1 LQEPGFNSDTSTKD
15 KPECKEPS
23 NLPFKQILAGASPV
37 RFSNSKRE
45 CKAAG
50 ALGFSIRSHRVRL
63 STRSPIKA
71 SMAKRQTRWFER
83 PVSRDVPVR
92 FWLEAP
98 VMALWWNSRHTA
110 LRTQRLRTCG
120 CNSCQGYQSVWVEAE
135 VVQAEHCECSVSGCE
150 SRRSNQY
157 HAVAE
162 RRGRRLQPVSR
173 TFKPC
178 RRVQISGYSV
188 VVASDAWNVVAS
200 VRFRVP

>member
-1 LQEPGFNSDTSTKD
+1 MQRAEQSASQADPSGCEPRPAFQL
-15 KPECKEPS
+15 E
-23 NLPFKQILAGASPV
+23 
-37 RFSNSKRE
+37 RE

-50 ALGFSIRSHRVRL
+50 ALGFSIRSYRVRL

-120 CNSCQGYQSVWVEAE
+120 CNSCQGYQFSVWVEAE

-150 SRRSNQY
+150 SRRSNRLS
-157 HAVAE
+157 
-162 RRGRRLQPVSR
+162 RRGREARQTVATRL
-173 TFKPC
+173 TH
-178 RRVQISGYSV
+178 VQIVS
-188 VVASDAWNVVAS
+188 ACRN
-200 VRFRVP
+200 FRV

>member
-1 LQEPGFNSDTSTKD
+1 MQRAEQSASQADPSGCEPRPAFQL
-15 KPECKEPS
+15 E
-23 NLPFKQILAGASPV
+23 
-37 RFSNSKRE
+37 RE

-50 ALGFSIRSHRVRL
+50 ALGFSIRSYRIRL
-63 STRSPIKA
+63 STRSPVNA

-98 VMALWWNSRHTA
+98 VLALWWNSRHTA
-110 LRTQRLRTCG
+110 LRTQHLRACG
-120 CNSCQGYQSVWVEAE
+120 CNSCEGYQFSVWVEAE

-162 RRGRRLQPVSR
+162 RRGGRLQPVSR
-173 TFKPC
+173 TFKWC
-178 RRVQISGYSV
+178 RRVEFQGI
-188 VVASDAWNVVAS
+188 A
-200 VRFRVP
+200 